1 MEDNQDIRIIQVAE
15 VPAYNSIHICATD
28 GTRYRIWNDRMRD
41 RYARPGA
48 LIRIRPAQIDRFQV
62 GNWIIIPWE
71 TKEKK

>member
-15 VPAYNSIHICATD
+15 VSPNGSIHIRAAD

-41 RYARPGA
+41 RYVRPGA
-48 LIRIRPAQIDRFQV
+48 LLRIRPAKIDHFQV